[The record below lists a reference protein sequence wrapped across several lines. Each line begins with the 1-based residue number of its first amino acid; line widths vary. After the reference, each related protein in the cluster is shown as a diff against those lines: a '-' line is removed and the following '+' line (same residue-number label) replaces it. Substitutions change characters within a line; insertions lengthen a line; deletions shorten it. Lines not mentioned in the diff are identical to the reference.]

1 MWDLIRDSIFG
12 QCLRLSSG
20 RKLARYPDEEPD
32 FQLPDGYLSPS
43 RPSNGDPGRPSSSN
57 DADIET
63 ASKEASLVVI
73 SWYGDA
79 DPENP
84 YNWSFGKKL
93 WVAMLL
99 FAYTFAVYI
108 GSSMYTSGTVD
119 IMETYGVSNIVASL
133 GLSMYVFAYGLGPM
147 LFSPLSEIPAVGRTL
162 PYISTFILFVILCV
176 PMSLV
181 DNIGGILVLRF
192 LLGFFGSPCL
202 ATAGASYGD
211 FYGAS
216 AMPYVIALWGGGAT
230 LGPALGPLVAG
241 FAVQA
246 KGWRWSSW
254 ELLWLSAP
262 IMVFMFLSMP
272 ETSSDTILRRR
283 AQRLRVRTGR
293 TDLKSESEVR
303 QAQMNPRQ
311 ITFNALIKPWE
322 INALDPAVF
331 FSTFYTA
338 LTYGIYYS
346 FFEAFPLVYGDMY
359 GFNIGEQGLAFLAV
373 LSGLCVAVVLLCSY
387 FYFIAPKQLG
397 KYDPDSI
404 PPEARIWPGLFATWL
419 IPIGLYIFAWTA
431 DPDIHWVV
439 SLLGI
444 AISMCGVFIITQ
456 CMFIYLPFTYPR
468 FAGSLFAANG
478 FARSLFAGASILFA
492 RPMFDGIE
500 VSGGVT
506 LLASFSVLCILGM
519 FLLYHFGARLRKRSR
534 FTGM

>member
-1 MWDLIRDSIFG
+1 L
-12 QCLRLSSG
+12 
-20 RKLARYPDEEPD
+20 
-32 FQLPDGYLSPS
+32 
-43 RPSNGDPGRPSSSN
+43 NDP
-57 DADIET
+57 DIES
-63 ASKEASLVVI
+63 ASKETNTVII
-73 SWYGDA
+73 SWYGDD

-93 WVAMLL
+93 WVGMLL
-99 FAYTFAVYI
+99 FAYTFTVYI

-119 IMETYGVSNIVASL
+119 IMETYGVSNIITSL
-133 GLSMYVFAYGLGPM
+133 GLSMYVFGYGLGPM
-147 LFSPLSEIPAVGRTL
+147 LFSPLSEIPAIGRIL
-162 PYISTFILFVILCV
+162 PYIITYVLFVILCV

-181 DNIGGILVLRF
+181 DNISGILVLRF

-211 FYGAS
+211 FYSAT

-241 FAVQA
+241 FAVEA

-262 IMVFMFLSMP
+262 IMILMFFSMP
-272 ETSSDTILRRR
+272 ETSSDFILRRR
-283 AQRLRVRTGR
+283 AQRLRARTRHIG
-293 TDLKSESEVR
+293 LKSQSEIQ

-311 ITFNALIKPWE
+311 IIFNALIKPWE

-346 FFEAFPLVYGDMY
+346 FFESFPLVYGGMY

-373 LSGLCVAVVLLCSY
+373 LCGLSIAVILLCCY

-419 IPIGLYIFAWTA
+419 IPIGLYIFGTFHANLGTA
-431 DPDIHWVV
+431 H
-439 SLLGI
+439 
-444 AISMCGVFIITQ
+444 
-456 CMFIYLPFTYPR
+456 
-468 FAGSLFAANG
+468 
-478 FARSLFAGASILFA
+478 ILC
-492 RPMFDGIE
+492 
-500 VSGGVT
+500 
-506 LLASFSVLCILGM
+506 LAD
-519 FLLYHFGARLRKRSR
+519 KKKP
-534 FTGM
+534 

>member
-1 MWDLIRDSIFG
+1 MWDTIRDSTFG
-12 QCLRLSSG
+12 QCLRLCTG
-20 RKLARYPDEEPD
+20 RKIARYPEDDPD
-32 FQLPDGYLSPS
+32 FQLPVGYLDACQTKAPS
-43 RPSNGDPGRPSSSN
+43 LSSN
-57 DADIET
+57 AESSEDAEK
-63 ASKEASLVVI
+63 ARKEASVTVI
-73 SWYGDA
+73 GWYDDD
-79 DPENP
+79 DPDNP

-99 FAYTFAVYI
+99 FAYTFSVYI
-108 GSSMYTSGTVD
+108 GSSLYTAGTLE
-119 IMETYGVSNIVASL
+119 ITQIYGVSNIVASL

-162 PYISTFILFVILCV
+162 PYITTYIIFVILCV

-181 DNIGGILVLRF
+181 DNIAGILVLRF

-211 FYGAS
+211 FYGPI

-254 ELLWLSAP
+254 ELLWLSGP
-262 IMVFMFLSMP
+262 IMILMFLSMP
-272 ETSSDTILRRR
+272 ETSSDYILRRR
-283 AQRLRVRTGR
+283 AQRLRARTGR
-293 TDLKSESEVR
+293 IDLESESEIR
-303 QAQMNPRQ
+303 QAQMNPRD

-346 FFEAFPLVYGDMY
+346 FFESFPLVYADMY
-359 GFNIGEQGLAFLAV
+359 GFNLGQQGLAFLSV
-373 LSGLCVAVVLLCSY
+373 LCGLSVAVVLLCFY
-387 FYFIAPKQLG
+387 FYFIAPHQLG
-397 KYDPDSI
+397 KLDPV

-419 IPIGLYIFAWTA
+419 IPIRLYIFAWTA
-431 DPDIHWVV
+431 DANIHWIV

-468 FAGSLFAANG
+468 YSGSLFAANG
-478 FARSLFAGASILFA
+478 FARSLFAGASILFS
-492 RPMFDGIE
+492 RPMFDGIQ

-519 FLLYHFGARLRKRSR
+519 FLLYRFGGKLRERSR
-534 FTGM
+534 FTGV